1 MKYPSYLFAIVTL
14 ALVGMLHAGAVHAG
28 DETVS
33 VEATGYGDSPQSAI
47 THGLLEAARQG
58 LGVGISL
65 DPDFR
70 RHVHEWIVQSTE
82 GVSTLTGRHYSRPE
96 PRQNVLAAVQGYR
109 VNDVSS
115 PEEGL
120 WQADVEAELLQYRSQ
135 QEDLDHLPTLA
146 VTRFHTDRDQY
157 NVGEPFSGDRLA
169 RRLQQALVNSFS
181 DSRRVRVL
189 DRSFDDE
196 AFSEL
201 ERTASSLSPREQ
213 LRQGQQLGADLLMVG
228 EIEQFELGGQERDV
242 YGIQMT
248 TLEPAIRI
256 SYRLLEPTT
265 REILR
270 SNTFIYREEGA
281 YLRDQ
286 LNEAGIRAGREPER
300 IGEVLFPDV
309 ARPLSREVLDTLHPM
324 RILAPAEGNSVFI
337 SRGRGSL
344 KEGTLLSVHEVGREI
359 HDPDTDLGLRLE
371 SNAQGTL
378 RVTSVNRD
386 YGRAELLN
394 GDPEILRR
402 NVILRVAAV
411 PDDEGEKPGERP
423 LSPGSSEAPL
433 DWGE

>member
-1 MKYPSYLFAIVTL
+1 MKHPVHLLAIFLLVL
-14 ALVGMLHAGAVHAG
+14 AGALHAD
-28 DETVS
+28 DETLRI
-33 VEATGYGDSPQSAI
+33 EATGYGDSPHSAI

-65 DPDFR
+65 DPDFGN
-70 RHVHEWIVQSTE
+70 HVHEWVVHSTE
-82 GVSTLTGRHYSRPE
+82 GVSTLTGRRYSRPE
-96 PRQNVLAAVQGYR
+96 ARQHVLAAVRGYQ
-109 VNDVSS
+109 VHEVSRA
-115 PEEGL
+115 EEGL
-120 WQADVEAELLQYRSQ
+120 WQARVEAELLQYRGLRP
-135 QEDLDHLPTLA
+135 DLEQLPSLA
-146 VTRFHTDRDQY
+146 VARFRTDQEEY
-157 NVGEPFSGDRLA
+157 NVGEWLSGDRLA
-169 RRLQQALVNSFS
+169 RRLRQALVNSFS
-181 DSRRVRVL
+181 DSHRVRVL

-201 ERTASSLSPREQ
+201 ERTASSLSPGEQ
-213 LRQGQQLGADLLMVG
+213 LRQGQEIGADLLMVG
-228 EIEQFELGGQERDV
+228 EIEQFQLGGKERDV

-256 SYRLLEPTT
+256 SYRLLEPAT

-270 SNTFIYREEGA
+270 SDTFVYREEGA
-281 YLRDQ
+281 YLRDR
-286 LNEAGIRAGREPER
+286 LNEAGIRASREPER

-324 RILAPAEGNSVFI
+324 RILAPAGGNRVYI

-359 HDPDTDLGLRLE
+359 HDPDTNLGLRLE
-371 SNAQGTL
+371 TDAQATL

-386 YGRAELLN
+386 YGRAELIN
-394 GDPEILRR
+394 GDPDVLRR
-402 NVILRVAAV
+402 NVILRVAAT
-411 PDDEGEKPGERP
+411 PEEDDHKPGQRP